1 MKNME
6 TKLTGKVAIV
16 TGGSRGLGKNMAME
30 LARAGAYIVVA
41 ARTVESG
48 QSKLPGTIHE
58 TVQEIEQSGGKAISI
73 RCDVTKEE
81 DANEMV
87 RQVIAQFGRVDILIN
102 NAGIG
107 MPKSFLEMTTKN
119 WDLLMNV
126 NLKGTFLCTQAVL
139 PQMTERGTG
148 NIINLS
154 SVLAVQIKYSIVYGA
169 SKAAIERLTLGLA
182 KEMVKYNISVN
193 ALRPSF
199 TVTEA
204 VKTELPDLD
213 TSDWQKPEM
222 WGKYAAMVAAQDAG
236 SLTGKILDEHALK
249 EIFGPVTL
257 LGGDSE

>member
-1 MKNME
+1 ME

-16 TGGSRGLGKNMAME
+16 TGGSRGLGKAMAVE
-30 LARAGAYIVVA
+30 LAREGADIAVA

-48 QSKLPGTIHE
+48 QSRLPGTIHE
-58 TVQEIEQSGGKAISI
+58 TVREIEQSGGKAISI

-81 DANEMV
+81 DVNEMV
-87 RQVIAQFGRVDILIN
+87 RQVIAHFGHVDILIN

-107 MPKSFLEMTTKN
+107 MPKSFLKMTTRN

-126 NLKGTFLCTQAVL
+126 NLKGTFLCAKAVL
-139 PQMTERGTG
+139 PHMTERGSG

-204 VKTELPDLD
+204 VTIELPDLD
-213 TSDWQKPEM
+213 TSGWQKPEM
-222 WGKYAAMVAAQDAG
+222 WGKYAAMVAARDAG
-236 SLTGKILDEHALK
+236 SLTGKILDESALK
-249 EIFGPVTL
+249 EIFGPVM
-257 LGGDSE
+257 